1 MSSALVFCL
10 FYEIEYQ
17 LTSPSINPE
26 ETMSSLSQQQ
36 LLKIFSG
43 LVAAGCCLSDS
54 ENLKHY
60 GRDWTTAWEPS
71 PALILLPSSTE
82 EVQAIVRAANEHRV
96 ALVPSGGRTGLS
108 GGAVAAKSEVVVV
121 FDHMNQLR
129 EFNPVDRT
137 VVCQAGVVTGQL
149 QAFAERQDLVYPVDF
164 ASAGSSQLGGNIST
178 NAGGVKVIRYGTTRH
193 WVAGLKVV
201 TGKGDV
207 LDLNKG
213 LVKNATGYDLRHLFI
228 GAECSLGFVVEA
240 TMQLA
245 SPPQASSVLVLGVPD
260 FVAMMNL
267 LDAFR
272 QAFDLMAFE
281 FFSDRAM
288 NYVLAQGGARPFE
301 GDSPLYALL
310 EIEHVGEKT
319 LEEILEVFERMK
331 VRGWVEEGVMSQSQE
346 QARALWQLR
355 EGISESI
362 ASKMPYKN
370 DLSVTVSKLPAFIE
384 ELDEVVRRVYPDI
397 EAVWYGHL
405 GDGNLHLNILKPD
418 DQSQENFF
426 QACNEVNRHVF
437 ETVEKYGGSVSA
449 EHGVGLLKKP
459 HLNYTRSAIEIEY
472 MKGLKAVFDPN
483 GIMNPG
489 KLI

>member
-1 MSSALVFCL
+1 
-10 FYEIEYQ
+10 
-17 LTSPSINPE
+17 
-26 ETMSSLSQQQ
+26 
-36 LLKIFSG
+36 
-43 LVAAGCCLSDS
+43 
-54 ENLKHY
+54 
-60 GRDWTTAWEPS
+60 
-71 PALILLPSSTE
+71 
-82 EVQAIVRAANEHRV
+82 
-96 ALVPSGGRTGLS
+96 
-108 GGAVAAKSEVVVV
+108 
-121 FDHMNQLR
+121 
-129 EFNPVDRT
+129 
-137 VVCQAGVVTGQL
+137 
-149 QAFAERQDLVYPVDF
+149 
-164 ASAGSSQLGGNIST
+164 
-178 NAGGVKVIRYGTTRH
+178 
-193 WVAGLKVV
+193 
-201 TGKGDV
+201 
-207 LDLNKG
+207 

-228 GAECSLGFVVEA
+228 GAEGTLGFVVEA

-245 SPPQASSVLVLGVPD
+245 SPPKASSVLVLGVPD

-301 GDSPLYALL
+301 GNSPLYALL
-310 EIEHVGEKT
+310 EIEHVGENT

-346 QARALWQLR
+346 QARALWKLR

-397 EAVWYGHL
+397 ETVWYGHL